1 MLLLSLWDTH
11 PSHSHF
17 CWRAG
22 RTSLQLLLVL
32 SLYIVFVTAVVIVNA
47 HYHLVG
53 EQVER
58 LPQGAHHHQV
68 AVLICEFLRSSWFSI
83 IEQESQV

>member
-1 MLLLSLWDTH
+1 MLW
-11 PSHSHF
+11 
-17 CWRAG
+17 
-22 RTSLQLLLVL
+22 
-32 SLYIVFVTAVVIVNA
+32 IVFVIVAVIANA